1 MDTVFAVKVS
11 RQDLWLISAVRAER
25 AVSMCRDE
33 DGRLVLSTTE
43 RPVLDAWTEAL
54 RSAGSEFEVLTTL
67 IVPPAP
73 TGGSELPT
81 GLEEWAPRPPRRNDQ
96 EEGEETG
103 RGLLGRI
110 CSTAHRQ
117 RAPLRAFLHHVRPIH
132 CSSPATR
139 RRGPRL
145 ERCRWGRHSR
155 SVPNHGRWHGRPCPH
170 GWVEGRCWNCAAA
183 MRTACEQLISSS
195 LRITTRS

>member
-81 GLEEWAPRPPRRNDQ
+81 GLEE
-96 EEGEETG
+96 
-103 RGLLGRI
+103 
-110 CSTAHRQ
+110 
-117 RAPLRAFLHHVRPIH
+117 
-132 CSSPATR
+132 
-139 RRGPRL
+139 
-145 ERCRWGRHSR
+145 
-155 SVPNHGRWHGRPCPH
+155 
-170 GWVEGRCWNCAAA
+170 
-183 MRTACEQLISSS
+183 
-195 LRITTRS
+195 